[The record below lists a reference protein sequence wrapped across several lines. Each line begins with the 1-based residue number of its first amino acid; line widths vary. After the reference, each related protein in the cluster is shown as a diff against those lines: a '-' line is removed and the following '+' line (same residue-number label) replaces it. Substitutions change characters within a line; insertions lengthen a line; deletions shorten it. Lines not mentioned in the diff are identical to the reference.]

1 MIIKRIARNH
11 DLTEHARWFLISG
24 QICLWVGILL
34 SRWDILAITLLSGI
48 LIGISIVA
56 HITYLR
62 IMPKNHIQK

>member
-1 MIIKRIARNH
+1 MIIKRITQNH
-11 DLTEHARWFLISG
+11 DLSEQARWFLAAG

-34 SRWDILAITLLSGI
+34 SRLDILALTLLSGI

-62 IMPKNHIQK
+62 IMPKK